1 MTAPRRTPSIEHVDR
16 NISVAGSAAHSRRQK
31 ERLADARFEEEAAG
45 LDTDDRMSLQRA
57 IVMSQRNSGETVC
70 VKPEAGLSEA
80 TTSLNGESLDVALE
94 NQSGSS
100 DSSDSDSIMDLTASQ
115 KDSVDQLDQ
124 CDRTDM
130 RKALKMSREG
140 ANTGMMASTR
150 NTGRAAGFLYDA
162 AH

>member
-31 ERLADARFEEEAAG
+31 ERLTAARFEEEAAG
-45 LDTDDRMSLQRA
+45 LDTHDRMSLQRA
-57 IVMSQRNSGETVC
+57 IVLSQRSSGDTVR
-70 VKPEAGLSEA
+70 VKPEAGLSQA
-80 TTSLNGESLDVALE
+80 TTSLNDGSLGVALE

-100 DSSDSDSIMDLTASQ
+100 EASDSGSIMDLTASQ
-115 KDSVDQLDQ
+115 QDCVDQLDE
-124 CDRTDM
+124 CDRVYM

-140 ANTGMMASTR
+140 ANGGTMASMR
-150 NTGRAAGFLYDA
+150 NTGRATGFLCDA